1 MVLPVVAYGD
11 PVLKKVGEEITS
23 DFPNLQKLIANM
35 FETMHASRGV
45 GLAAHQV
52 GIPIRLFI
60 VDCSS
65 FKEDEPDLADF
76 KKTFINAEI
85 IEEEG
90 EEWLFSE
97 GCLSIPEVR
106 EDVSR
111 KPKITIR
118 YCDENFVE
126 HTTTFD
132 GFAARVIQ
140 HEFDHTKGVL
150 FIDYLSMLRKTMIK
164 RKLSDIINGKISPEY
179 RMRFYKQ
186 KKGRR

>member
-1 MVLPVVAYGD
+1 MVLPVLAYGD
-11 PVLKKVGEEITS
+11 PVLKKVGEEISS
-23 DFPNLQKLIANM
+23 DYPNLEELIANM
-35 FETMHASRGV
+35 FETMYASRGI

-65 FKEDEPDLADF
+65 FKDEEPDLADF
-76 KKTFINAEI
+76 KKVFINAEI
-85 IEEEG
+85 IKEEG
-90 EEWLFSE
+90 DEWLFSE

-111 KPKITIR
+111 RSRITIR
-118 YCDENFVE
+118 YSDENFVE
-126 HTTTFD
+126 HTNTYD

-140 HEFDHTKGVL
+140 HELDHTEGVL

-164 RKLSDIINGKISPEY
+164 RKLSDIMSGKISPEY
-179 RMRFYKQ
+179 RMRFYKP

>member
-1 MVLPVVAYGD
+1 
-11 PVLKKVGEEITS
+11 
-23 DFPNLQKLIANM
+23 M
-35 FETMHASRGV
+35 FETMYASRCRFGSASNWNSYSIV
-45 GLAAHQV
+45 YCGL
-52 GIPIRLFI
+52 LF
-60 VDCSS
+60 
-65 FKEDEPDLADF
+65 FKDEDPDLADF

-118 YCDENFVE
+118 YCDEHFVE
-126 HTTTFD
+126 HTDTFD

-140 HEFDHTKGVL
+140 HEFDHTEGVL
-150 FIDYLSMLRKTMIK
+150 FIDYLSMLRKH
-164 RKLSDIINGKISPEY
+164 D
-179 RMRFYKQ
+179 
-186 KKGRR
+186 